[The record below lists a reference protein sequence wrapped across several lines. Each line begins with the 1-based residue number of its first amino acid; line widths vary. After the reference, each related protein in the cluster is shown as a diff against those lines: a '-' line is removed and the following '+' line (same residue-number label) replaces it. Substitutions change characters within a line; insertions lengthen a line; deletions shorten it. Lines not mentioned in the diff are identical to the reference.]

1 MGQSSSGDVPT
12 VRLRGDLTARFGPN
26 PPETSL
32 FIWVEEIVGCQ
43 SRSKT
48 CRLAKIQAGREG
60 VKASPS
66 RNPRDCHLEP
76 LSLPVFDSRWR
87 TVLTPCPGSSQ
98 TILASLGRPKR
109 HHPTFSPV
117 FRPVARRSAPIAFY
131 PNSDGRRRL
140 APPGLLSSWS
150 IPLPTAHPAKF
161 GSSHSPSPRPTSSLP
176 AYSLIPLSMIPPP
189 HRNRP

>member
-1 MGQSSSGDVPT
+1 VYRIGWFPGRVNWVSRRRETFRPFGCGGSDGA
-12 VRLRGDLTARFGPN
+12 VRAESAGDL
-26 PPETSL
+26 SL
-32 FIWVEEIVGCQ
+32 SGLRKLLVVNRDQ
-43 SRSKT
+43 K
-48 CRLAKIQAGREG
+48 LAAWLRYRREG
-60 VKASPS
+60 M
-66 RNPRDCHLEP
+66 
-76 LSLPVFDSRWR
+76 SLPVFDSRWR

>member
-1 MGQSSSGDVPT
+1 M
-12 VRLRGDLTARFGPN
+12 
-26 PPETSL
+26 
-32 FIWVEEIVGCQ
+32 
-43 SRSKT
+43 
-48 CRLAKIQAGREG
+48 
-60 VKASPS
+60 
-66 RNPRDCHLEP
+66 
-76 LSLPVFDSRWR
+76 FDSRWR

-176 AYSLIPLSMIPPP
+176 RLLLDSALDDPSPSPEQAIGRGLIPFSEVQKHDSPDDCWVIVSGKVYDLTEVSLTCQLSRSYPIPCLEPEY
-189 HRNRP
+189 R